1 MDKPYCIYC
10 YTNKINN
17 KVYIG
22 QSKDVTRRCQPAN
35 YKGCIKFYNAIQKY
49 GWENFE
55 RTILADNLSLEEAN
69 HLEEEFIKS
78 FNSIENGYNL
88 KSGGLN
94 NNFSDESRQKMS
106 DSCKTKKQ
114 IICLETK
121 EIFESAKEIER
132 QKGFANANIIACC
145 KGKLHTAYGYTWA
158 YLSDYNNGV
167 SQQKVDKRKHSI
179 VCIELNRTFPSLM
192 AAERELGIS
201 HSNISN
207 CCQGKLKTTGGYHW
221 KYGD

>member
-10 YTNKINN
+10 YTNKVNN

-69 HLEEEFIKS
+69 HLEEEFIKT

-94 NNFSDESRQKMS
+94 NNFSDESRQRMS

-121 EIFESAKEIER
+121 EIFDS
-132 QKGFANANIIACC
+132 
-145 KGKLHTAYGYTWA
+145 
-158 YLSDYNNGV
+158 
-167 SQQKVDKRKHSI
+167 
-179 VCIELNRTFPSLM
+179 P
-192 AAERELGIS
+192 
-201 HSNISN
+201 
-207 CCQGKLKTTGGYHW
+207 
-221 KYGD
+221 